1 MLAIGL
7 PIIIQLVTY
16 WYWSNMLLPNLK
28 IDADFGFQK
37 QTDFCN
43 VILNLL
49 SVYLLIMQIP

>member
-37 QTDFCN
+37 QTDLKN
-43 VILNLL
+43 EMAPSDAQL
-49 SVYLLIMQIP
+49 